1 MSLSEVRAY
10 LAMITCELLALDCQ
24 VLGEEA
30 DYEELETMT
39 VSNRF
44 LDWRFVLTTSTRL
57 IR

>member
-1 MSLSEVRAY
+1 MRAY

-30 DYEELETMT
+30 DYEVLETMT

-44 LDWRFVLTTSTRL
+44 LDSRFALTTSTRL